1 MKGKAFHINTG
12 LMPSLNIIVAVDELG
27 GFGKDGKIPWH
38 YPEDLKHFQQVTKDC
53 ACIMG
58 RKTYE
63 DMYSMVVARKSKGKE
78 FKTPVRIKNILP
90 GRDNYVV
97 TKQEKL
103 EGVTTVNN
111 IRKATILTKK
121 DKIFILGGE
130 RIFIEAL
137 PFVNKVYLT
146 LVKGDFNC
154 DRFFPVDYLT
164 KHFKITG
171 GEQGGHSFLFVNYE
185 RIK

>member
-1 MKGKAFHINTG
+1 MNTG
-12 LMPSLNIIVAVDELG
+12 LMPPLSIIAAVDECG

-38 YPEDLKHFQQVTKDC
+38 YSEDLKHFHQVTKDS

-63 DMYSMVVARKSKGKE
+63 DMYEMVVARKSKGKE
-78 FKTPVRIKNILP
+78 SKTPVRIKNILP

-111 IRKATILTKK
+111 IRKATMLTKRN
-121 DKIFILGGE
+121 KIFVLGGE
-130 RIFIEAL
+130 RMFIEAL
-137 PFVNKVYLT
+137 PFVTKIYMT
-146 LVKGDFNC
+146 LVKGDFKC
-154 DRFFPVDYLT
+154 DRFFPVDVLT
-164 KHFKITG
+164 KHFKITS
-171 GEQGGHSFLFVNYE
+171 GEEGNESLLFVNYE
-185 RIK
+185 RIN